1 MKVHKLLI
9 PLLILSFL
17 LSNNKPLGRDKD
29 PKLTTDISYS
39 SLLYRKAIWTA
50 LSLPGQRFMSSL
62 IFPESSISHMNVD
75 NAVAF
80 TIDDG
85 FCGIDNPEG
94 DMTEKVRQLFKKYNA
109 KATFFVTGSHCK
121 HTEKEDILSLLKDG
135 HEIANHSMYDWPYN
149 KYSEEDFIKD
159 LDETERVLSAYRAAL
174 PKWYRA
180 PHAKFSKIM
189 DKVIEDKGMVHIIAD
204 AFAIDTS
211 IPDPDWISEYILN
224 KVKPGSIILIHMPE
238 KGVREWNYEAMELI
252 LIGLNN
258 MNLNILNL
266 TELSNLELNN

>member
-1 MKVHKLLI
+1 MKKYIYIFIALSLLI
-9 PLLILSFL
+9 AKTNKD
-17 LSNNKPLGRDKD
+17 SNLGREKD
-29 PKLTTDISYS
+29 PKVAEDVHPITMWFKKTTWEFLTGPGI
-39 SLLYRKAIWTA
+39 RKMAKLFYPKTTITH
-50 LSLPGQRFMSSL
+50 FE
-62 IFPESSISHMNVD
+62 IEDNV
-75 NAVAF
+75 VAF

-109 KATFFVTGSHCK
+109 KATFFVTGSHSK
-121 HTEKEDILSLLKDG
+121 HTEKEDILNLLKDG

-174 PKWYRA
+174 PRWYRA
-180 PHAKFSKIM
+180 PHAKFSRTM
-189 DKVIEDKGMVHIIAD
+189 DKVIQDRGMVHIIAD

-211 IPDPDWISEYILN
+211 IPDPNWISEYILN

-238 KGVREWNYEAMELI
+238 KGVREWNYEAMELT
-252 LIGLNN
+252 LEALSN
-258 MNLNILNL
+258 MNFDIV
-266 TELSNLELNN
+266 TVSELHDMQ